1 MEIAVKLQSTHH
13 HCVNSANSSAVHISD
28 GDARIH
34 QKPGSC
40 GPCPFVEA
48 HARTCFRAEQ
58 QNTERAQ
65 RAALAEANGDDG

>member
-1 MEIAVKLQSTHH
+1 MHH
-13 HCVNSANSSAVHISD
+13 
-28 GDARIH
+28 
-34 QKPGSC
+34 KPGSC

-65 RAALAEANGDDG
+65 RAALAEKPTAMMVDGQLAAAANKNTRVLATQTRDGARKWQSRR